1 LFRRKNKA
9 ITETFT
15 GFTAATLA
23 EAAFAAN
30 VLSSEALDAAYLT
43 SETAAAFADNASPAL
58 SINLA
63 ATTLAEIAFADNA
76 SKANADVLTHLHA
89 EARFILTELNA
100 RFILTEVNAYFT
112 ATVATLAA
120 LGAAEVAFAANPAKT
135 NAEVLTELHA
145 EAHVILTEVNAVLN
159 AGVRKDR

>member
-63 ATTLAEIAFADNA
+63 ATTLAEIAFHGQRRRPPPLARRGP
-76 SKANADVLTHLHA
+76 LH
-89 EARFILTELNA
+89 
-100 RFILTEVNAYFT
+100 
-112 ATVATLAA
+112 
-120 LGAAEVAFAANPAKT
+120 P
-135 NAEVLTELHA
+135 H
-145 EAHVILTEVNAVLN
+145 
-159 AGVRKDR
+159 